1 MKIKEMS
8 LGVKKKDFQ
17 KILFSKLE
25 RVGKRNLVSS
35 VPLLIL

>member
-8 LGVKKKDFQ
+8 LGGGGRVPKM
-17 KILFSKLE
+17 LFSTFE
-25 RVGKRNLVSS
+25 VVEKRNLVSS

>member
-8 LGVKKKDFQ
+8 LGRRGERVPKM
-17 KILFSKLE
+17 LFSTFE
-25 RVGKRNLVSS
+25 VVEKRNLVSS